1 MDWKLQT
8 DIRVIHY
15 YIEQNFWNVFL
26 VLVIHIRLN
35 QGNAL
40 KNLGECITLLWFGWL
55 KRLTVCYCYSCPN
68 ELFSVLQEICV
79 QRTLMN
85 SILLILCFCFAL
97 HCSSLWCLFCKC
109 TTFFLPC
116 VVFKAEMP
124 LTVFHCHKI
133 LIENVCR
140 LSCKSM
146 LPTMFIKMCVKLK
159 YIHLASYVEVQKL
172 TSKVNAALW

>member
-1 MDWKLQT
+1 MLYFKAMLNSKGF
-8 DIRVIHY
+8 Y
-15 YIEQNFWNVFL
+15 KGVFL
-26 VLVIHIRLN
+26 HVTPVRIIVPWY
-35 QGNAL
+35 
-40 KNLGECITLLWFGWL
+40 I
-55 KRLTVCYCYSCPN
+55 
-68 ELFSVLQEICV
+68 

-124 LTVFHCHKI
+124 LTVFHCHTI

-140 LSCKSM
+140 LLCKSM

-159 YIHLASYVEVQKL
+159 HIHLASYVEVEKL